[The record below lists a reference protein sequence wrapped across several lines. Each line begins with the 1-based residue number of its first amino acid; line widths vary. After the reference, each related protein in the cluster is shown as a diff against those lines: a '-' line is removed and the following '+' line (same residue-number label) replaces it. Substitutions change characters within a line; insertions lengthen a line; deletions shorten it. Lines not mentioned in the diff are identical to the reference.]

1 MYKRFRTFEGHR
13 NTLKSAVKIMSPK
26 PRKSTNRIIFHM
38 SISKDTVSKQ
48 CEAFSLS
55 LSLSLSLPLYLPSS
69 LSLSFSFSSS
79 LPPARYDQWRCGS
92 EKSCKVSKTLFDLRG
107 NRNWSKKLRRAITK
121 FKQKQN
127 STEIWANLDENT
139 LTGGSRNCNILDYI
153 QSSRWGTRWRGNHEL
168 WGGKSRR
175 EIKHYYII

>member
-1 MYKRFRTFEGHR
+1 MVITSIISV
-13 NTLKSAVKIMSPK
+13 L
-26 PRKSTNRIIFHM
+26 IIF
-38 SISKDTVSKQ
+38 VG
-48 CEAFSLS
+48 
-55 LSLSLSLPLYLPSS
+55 
-69 LSLSFSFSSS
+69 
-79 LPPARYDQWRCGS
+79 YDQWRRGS

-168 WGGKSRR
+168 WGGRSRR
-175 EIKHYYII
+175 EIKHYYISTTKAKCQRCTLILEALWLFSLFLIIDKRSTRCGAESIKLRQSIFRASVWS

>member
-1 MYKRFRTFEGHR
+1 MRFLPYQTGDLSRVHHLHHYYHHLNHHNRHLGHHLYHRPYHLCWLWSLISSVIVVIVVIIIIIVIMLITFI
-13 NTLKSAVKIMSPK
+13 LV
-26 PRKSTNRIIFHM
+26 IF
-38 SISKDTVSKQ
+38 VG
-48 CEAFSLS
+48 
-55 LSLSLSLPLYLPSS
+55 
-69 LSLSFSFSSS
+69 
-79 LPPARYDQWRCGS
+79 YDQWRRRS

-168 WGGKSRR
+168 WGGKSWR